1 MQGIVGIFSRC
12 SHSKCD
18 SVVYALYETQYKKNP
33 VPENFVNDRRNEDN
47 YYYDRHPPVSLFYR
61 FYKFQQI

>member
-1 MQGIVGIFSRC
+1 MQGIVGIFSRR

-18 SVVYALYETQYKKNP
+18 SIVYATQYNENP
-33 VPENFVNDRRNEDN
+33 VPENFVNDRRNENN